1 MKNLKDL
8 INYLNEKN
16 ISSKL
21 INNQVIIKRVN
32 YNHCLITELF
42 KSKNK
47 IDSFFLDSTMV
58 FYINE
63 NIKN

>member
-8 INYLNEKN
+8 INYLNERN
-16 ISSKL
+16 ISNKL

-42 KSKNK
+42 KSKNQ